1 MMMIILLS
9 IDTNLMARGRPLLT
23 QQSMFYGL
31 SWKIRLITGCFVLM
45 VKLVQKLNQDLVFP
59 EETVQ
64 YKRSLQAMLMRT
76 KKTGFTLIELL
87 VVVSLIGI
95 LATLV
100 LANLN
105 AARQRGR
112 DAQRKADFRNIQ
124 TALRLYYND
133 YGVFPTSN
141 NVGQIIGCGT
151 QDLPVRCVWGEAFTR
166 GLHTY
171 MATLPNDSLSDVDY
185 AYARTDPDN
194 YTLTTCLENASDEAG
209 EVDLSC
215 DSDLKYEVSP

>member
-1 MMMIILLS
+1 
-9 IDTNLMARGRPLLT
+9 
-23 QQSMFYGL
+23 
-31 SWKIRLITGCFVLM
+31 M
-45 VKLVQKLNQDLVFP
+45 VELGQKPNQDLVFP
-59 EETVQ
+59 EGIVH
-64 YKRSLQAMLMRT
+64 YDMRT

-133 YGVFPTSN
+133 YDVFPTSTN
-141 NVGQIIGCGT
+141 AGQIVGCDGAP
-151 QDLPVRCVWGEAFTR
+151 DPCAWGEEGFAR
-166 GLHTY
+166 DGHVY
-171 MATLPNDSLSDVDY
+171 MSTLPNDPLPDVDY

-194 YTLTTCLENASDEAG
+194 YTLTTCLENASDDAG
-209 EVDLSC
+209 EIDLSC
-215 DSDLKYEVSP
+215 DSGLKYEVSP

>member
-1 MMMIILLS
+1 M
-9 IDTNLMARGRPLLT
+9 
-23 QQSMFYGL
+23 
-31 SWKIRLITGCFVLM
+31 
-45 VKLVQKLNQDLVFP
+45 QKLSQDLVFP
-59 EETVQ
+59 EEIVH
-64 YKRSLQAMLMRT
+64 YKRSLQAMLMKT
-76 KKTGFTLIELL
+76 KKGFTLIELL

-133 YGVFPTSN
+133 YGVFPTST
-141 NVGQIIGCGT
+141 NVGQIVGC
-151 QDLPVRCVWGEAFTR
+151 DSVPVSISGRACAWGEEGFAR
-166 GLHTY
+166 DGHVY
-171 MATLPNDSLSDVDY
+171 MSTLPNDLLSDVDY

-194 YTLTTCLENASDEAG
+194 YTFTNCLENASDDAG
-209 EVDLSC
+209 
-215 DSDLKYEVSP
+215 

>member
-1 MMMIILLS
+1 M
-9 IDTNLMARGRPLLT
+9 
-23 QQSMFYGL
+23 
-31 SWKIRLITGCFVLM
+31 
-45 VKLVQKLNQDLVFP
+45 FP
-59 EETVQ
+59 EEIVH
-64 YKRSLQAMLMRT
+64 YDMRT

-133 YGVFPTSN
+133 YGGFPQSN
-141 NVGQIIGCGT
+141 GSGEIVGCG
-151 QDLPVRCVWGEAFTR
+151 QVRVRCVWGGTFATGE
-166 GLHTY
+166 HTY
-171 MATLPNDSLSDVDY
+171 MATLPNDPLSDADY
-185 AYARTDPDN
+185 AYVQTDPDI
-194 YTLTTCLENASDEAG
+194 YTLTTCLENASDDAG
-209 EVDLSC
+209 QADSNC
-215 DSDLKYEVSP
+215 DSGLKYEVSP